1 MTYLPREF
9 LSGSRN
15 FFKRGAR
22 DNFVRQGVQ
31 GLLMLTLL
39 CEFHKVE
46 FSREVLLSIL
56 FIIRDY
62 SKSTAT
68 LVYCSFKSPR
78 RGFFDKINKKSG
90 HYFGLYSQ

>member
-1 MTYLPREF
+1 M
-9 LSGSRN
+9 
-15 FFKRGAR
+15 
-22 DNFVRQGVQ
+22 
-31 GLLMLTLL
+31 
-39 CEFHKVE
+39 VE
-46 FSREVLLSIL
+46 FSRGRGTDLSHPLSSGLTNYIL

-90 HYFGLYSQ
+90 RVDHALLKYALPQIILLVSLNYTSTFIILDHTDTVI